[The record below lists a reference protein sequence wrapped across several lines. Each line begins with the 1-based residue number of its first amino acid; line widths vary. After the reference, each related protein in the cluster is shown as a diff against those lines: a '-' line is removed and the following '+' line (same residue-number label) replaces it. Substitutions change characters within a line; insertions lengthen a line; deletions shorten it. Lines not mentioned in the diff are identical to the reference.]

1 MYPGRESTMFY
12 TCVGKMPAALTQ
24 SKSKVN
30 VCFNILVLVTLLI
43 HISLSVRFWIQRR
56 KEEKA
61 LDSHQKN
68 FSVRAFL
75 VEKMKKESFF
85 RYPH

>member
-12 TCVGKMPAALTQ
+12 SCVGKMPAALTQ

-43 HISLSVRFWIQRR
+43 HISLSIRIWIQRR

-61 LDSHQKN
+61 TNSHQNK

-75 VEKMKKESFF
+75 REKMKKEAFF
-85 RYPH
+85 R